1 MLDRFK
7 RCFNLEV
14 LNNLSLSNKI
24 MDQVLY
30 KMVDEV
36 KLKHYDNLSFQKEYA
51 YNMLEYILD
60 CRSLV
65 VYKLSDCG

>member
-1 MLDRFK
+1 
-7 RCFNLEV
+7 
-14 LNNLSLSNKI
+14 

-60 CRSLV
+60 YRSLV

>member
-36 KLKHYDNLSFQKEYA
+36 KLKHYDNLSFQKE
-51 YNMLEYILD
+51 
-60 CRSLV
+60 
-65 VYKLSDCG
+65 